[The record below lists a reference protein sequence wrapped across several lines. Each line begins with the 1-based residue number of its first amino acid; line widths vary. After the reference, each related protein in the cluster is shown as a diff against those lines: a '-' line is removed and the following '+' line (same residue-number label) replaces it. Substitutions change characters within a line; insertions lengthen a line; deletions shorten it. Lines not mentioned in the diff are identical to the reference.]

1 MSCEEK
7 DFKKVLDEMITDLTK
22 EFPNSVFSFEEVLKD
37 FWGTRYYLVKD
48 GVRQSASLSMDS
60 IMEAY
65 YYPNMLIEYKAALKY
80 EVNRENN

>member
-1 MSCEEK
+1 MSYEEK
-7 DFKKVLDEMITDLTK
+7 DFKIVLDEMITDLTK
-22 EFPNSVFSFEEVLKD
+22 EFPDSVFSFEEVLKD
-37 FWGTRYYLVKD
+37 FWGTRYYLIKD

-80 EVNRENN
+80 EVNRENS